1 LYQLETLSRF
11 KYDIFLVANS
21 KQQVQNYIN
30 NIDFKKV
37 TGFIIDDYDFIQDQ
51 ESRLPLVG
59 LYSAFKELKNL
70 EYEKM
75 FVLPCDTPLIKH
87 ELIDLLITQCKK
99 FDCCIPKWKES
110 YLEPLFA
117 IYHVNK
123 AYETSLRNLRQKHY
137 KLTKIIDQ
145 DWKTNYI
152 SIEQDIK
159 KLDPNLLSFK
169 NINKLEDIKILE
181 SILNKTQ

>member
-1 LYQLETLSRF
+1 
-11 KYDIFLVANS
+11 
-21 KQQVQNYIN
+21 
-30 NIDFKKV
+30 
-37 TGFIIDDYDFIQDQ
+37 
-51 ESRLPLVG
+51 
-59 LYSAFKELKNL
+59 
-70 EYEKM
+70 M

-87 ELIDLLITQCKK
+87 ELIDLLLTQCKK

-145 DWKTNYI
+145 DWKINYI
-152 SIEQDIK
+152 SIEQDVK

-169 NINKLEDIKILE
+169 NINKLADIKTLE
-181 SILNKTQ
+181 SVFDKNL